1 MQTAEQRVGQRT
13 AWLSPLLLLL
23 VLPQCFLSWEAL
35 QFSSLPAPEPGIF
48 EADESILQKAIS
60 MTVTHTVLNGELMKV
75 LPSEMVVLGFA
86 EG

>member
-13 AWLSPLLLLL
+13 AWLSPLLLLFML
-23 VLPQCFLSWEAL
+23 SQCFLSWEAL
-35 QFSSLPAPEPGIF
+35 PFSSLPAPEPGIF

-60 MTVTHTVLNGELMKV
+60 MTDTQLVLNGELKQAV
-75 LPSEMVVLGFA
+75 PSEMVVLGSA